1 MGVSNRRRSISQDEL
16 FGDIEIEMTGQGT
29 VPEEISFEG
38 A

>member
-1 MGVSNRRRSISQDEL
+1 MKGGVIRISQDEL